1 MSVLG
6 RRTEKLIYFIFV
18 SGWAIVFAGWL
29 NVSAILKSTNYQF
42 IETSLG
48 GTGLTETSSPNFQ
61 SQQSGG
67 IIGVGTSSDGTVQIQ
82 AGHETTSDPALSFAV
97 LSNSASFGS
106 FSPTSTAVANSSFE
120 VSDYTS
126 YGYIV
131 QIFGTPPTNSSG
143 YSISPMT
150 TTAASSV
157 GTEQYGLNL
166 VANTNPVSFGANPNN
181 GQFGYG
187 SVSANYDTPNNY
199 RFVNGDTIASSAK
212 STGLTIY
219 TMSFIVNVSD
229 ITPGGQYIAK
239 QNIIC
244 TGTY

>member
-1 MSVLG
+1 MG
-6 RRTEKLIYFIFV
+6 RRTEKFIYFIFV
-18 SGWAIVFAGWL
+18 CVWAIIFAGEL
-29 NVSAILKSTNYQF
+29 NAMAILKSTNYQF

-48 GTGLTETSSPNFQ
+48 GTGLTATQSPDFQ

-82 AGHETTSDPALSFAV
+82 AGNETTSDPALSFSV
-97 LSNSASFGS
+97 LSSSANFGS

-131 QIFGTPPTNSSG
+131 QVFGTPPTNSSG
-143 YSISPMT
+143 YSITPMT

-157 GTEQYGLNL
+157 GTEQYGFNL

-187 SVSANYDTPNNY
+187 SVSANYDVPNNY
-199 RFVNGDTIASSAK
+199 RFVNGDIIASSAK
-212 STGLTIY
+212 SSGLTIY
-219 TMSFIVNVSD
+219 TISYIVNVSD
-229 ITPGGQYIAK
+229 ITPGGQYTAQ
-239 QNIIC
+239 QNIVC